1 MNRIIFFFITFV
13 TIFQTAFAEYSF
25 FANAPTGQ
33 RIFYKIIGNNVTVC
47 CPGNDI
53 NHPGPWEGYTKPTG
67 SLTIPSNVTYNGTIY
82 TVTEIGYR
90 AFETCVGLASVIIPN
105 TVTSVHS
112 RAFYECTN
120 LTSVNIGNSVHDIN
134 MSSFEYC
141 SNLTSLVIPNSVV
154 YIGHSAFESCDA
166 LSSLTLGNAVESIE
180 NSAFRDCTSLASIY
194 IPSSVQSIA
203 SNAFQSCSGLI
214 SIAVSSNNS
223 YYDSRNSCNAIIRTS
238 TNDLIVGCKNTVIP
252 NTVTS
257 IGPYAFYG
265 CSGLESI
272 ISHAAVAPSISGFWF
287 DAFTGVSS
295 TIPVFIP
302 CGSAASYASE
312 WSYFPYRIEVPE
324 LSLIVTSDN
333 NTMGF
338 TQILSGPNCSDSM
351 ATILATAYTCYRF
364 AYWSD
369 GSTDNPRQITVTQD
383 TELTAYF
390 DIDTFSVIVKSSD
403 STRGSVEGGGEFVC
417 PSSCTIE
424 AIANNGYHFH
434 HWSTGAWSNPFT
446 FLVTHNT
453 TLIAYFEADSGTEV
467 EEITL
472 DNISLHTRGNR
483 IVIEGT
489 TDEVRVF
496 DMTGRNVRNEELPA
510 GVYLVKV
517 GDYLTRKV
525 VVIR

>member
-1 MNRIIFFFITFV
+1 MAR
-13 TIFQTAFAEYSF
+13 
-25 FANAPTGQ
+25 
-33 RIFYKIIGNNVTVC
+33 
-47 CPGNDI
+47 DI
-53 NHPGPWEGYTKPTG
+53 NHPGHWEGYTKPTG

-82 TVTEIGYR
+82 TVTEIGSR

-112 RAFYECTN
+112 RAFYE
-120 LTSVNIGNSVHDIN
+120 
-134 MSSFEYC
+134 
-141 SNLTSLVIPNSVV
+141 
-154 YIGHSAFESCDA
+154 
-166 LSSLTLGNAVESIE
+166 
-180 NSAFRDCTSLASIY
+180 CTSLASIY

-272 ISHAAVAPSISGFWF
+272 ISHAAVAPSISGFSF

-312 WSYFPYRIEVPE
+312 WSYFPNRIEVPE

-338 TQILSGPNCSDSM
+338 TQILSGPNCSGSM

-369 GSTDNPRQITVTQD
+369 GSTDNPRQIAVTQD
-383 TELTAYF
+383 TELT
-390 DIDTFSVIVKSSD
+390 
-403 STRGSVEGGGEFVC
+403 
-417 PSSCTIE
+417 
-424 AIANNGYHFH
+424 
-434 HWSTGAWSNPFT
+434 
-446 FLVTHNT
+446 
-453 TLIAYFEADSGTEV
+453 AYFEADSGTEV